1 MVAGMLSPRSAAPET
16 LDLDDLNA
24 LDEDVLEVD
33 DSSEEGLDDEQP
45 FSL

>member
-1 MVAGMLSPRSAAPET
+1 MLSPRTAAET

-24 LDEDVLEVD
+24 LDEDVLEAD
-33 DSSEEGLDDEQP
+33 DSSEQGDNDEKP